1 MKPTTIL
8 LPEDL
13 KRWIKVRAVMDE
25 TSLAEVIR
33 RAVEHYR
40 DHRLDDDP
48 FAKHIDKVYGRR
60 APRERSEPA
69 SKRRAARSKK

>member
-33 RAVEHYR
+33 RSTAR
-40 DHRLDDDP
+40 
-48 FAKHIDKVYGRR
+48 GRGN
-60 APRERSEPA
+60 S
-69 SKRRAARSKK
+69 